1 MLILSSITLINLG
14 ISTSLVN
21 IRTPANLLVN
31 RKIINWPLYFVS
43 EINILSKCEWCMK
56 NKIYYYRLDRI
67 FFGDLLCLPPEL
79 LSLSLFLLSEWLL
92 LCLSLD
98 VEWCPFLLLPF
109 LLLEWWLEPWRL
121 FWGDLKISKTICNW
135 YFYSR
140 YQTIKLFGKILMTE
154 SKGFSS
160 YLFLC
165 DGLCE
170 DLWPLLSS
178 SSCSSSSSS
187 ASLSKSDQSLPED
200 SSESNSSL

>member
-1 MLILSSITLINLG
+1 MIILSSIKLIDLG
-14 ISTSLVN
+14 GKFIPWKYNVFN
-21 IRTPANLLVN
+21 KIVVN
-31 RKIINWPLYFVS
+31 RKIINWHLYFVS
-43 EINILSKCEWCMK
+43 DINILSKCVWCMK

-98 VEWCPFLLLPF
+98 DEWCPF

-140 YQTIKLFGKILMTE
+140 YQKILIFWKNFKDRYKVIFWSPVFVWWSVWRFVTSPFFVFM
-154 SKGFSS
+154 
-160 YLFLC
+160 LFIIFFC
-165 DGLCE
+165 FPFQVRPIFARRFV
-170 DLWPLLSS
+170 WI
-178 SSCSSSSSS
+178 
-187 ASLSKSDQSLPED
+187 
-200 SSESNSSL
+200 